1 MGASN
6 RFDSNRTT
14 HGEVTPP
21 RFSVEF
27 MDREV
32 DPTQD
37 FYSYAV
43 GGWVRRQKLPEDK
56 AIWGAFAE
64 LGEYNMELLRRIV
77 EEAASDVGSP
87 PGGPSRLVG
96 DFYSSGMNVD
106 LIERLGFKPIS
117 DDLNMINAV
126 GDLSGLIRAVAK
138 LHMVGVQ
145 GLFNT
150 FSRADRKN
158 SGVYALYIYQGGL
171 SLPDRE
177 YYLAD
182 RFGEVR
188 ERFREHVARVF
199 GLAGVDADEARRRS
213 GVVLDIECTL
223 ARISRSRVE
232 LRDQEKNYNRV
243 GWDNLVSEYPN
254 THWDVYLGVSGVPR
268 VEYVVVGQPEYIR
281 ALDGELA
288 GRPLEDWKTYL
299 TWHLLHASAPFMHSA
314 IVEEDFEFF
323 HRVLLG
329 QLKPEPRWK
338 RVTRLTDELMGEALG
353 QLYVQRHFPREAR
366 ERVQVLIEDIKAVLR
381 DRIANSSWMSDDTKR
396 RALVKLDRLTYKIG
410 HPEQFRDY
418 SSVQIIK
425 EDFLGNIRRLN
436 TFERQRQYR
445 RVGQAVDRGEWMMSP
460 PTVNAYYSPTNNEI
474 VLPSGILQPPFF
486 DVEMDDA
493 VNYGGIGSVIGHEL
507 THGFDDQGR
516 RFDAEGNLTDWWT
529 PEDEERFRQRAQ
541 RVVEV
546 YSALE
551 ALPQARVNGELTL
564 GENIADLGGLRIAYD
579 ALQRRLAAEPEKRR
593 LIDGLTPE
601 QRFFISYAQIW
612 RQVIR
617 EQELKRRLTVDPHSP
632 GKFRGTIPVVT
643 HPDFPKVFNTVRL
656 PKLADTIKEDIS
668 VW

>member
-1 MGASN
+1 MSYN
-6 RFDSNRTT
+6 SSHPNQTPDNVVR
-14 HGEVTPP
+14 PP
-21 RFSVEF
+21 RFSVDF
-27 MDREV
+27 VDWNV
-32 DPTQD
+32 DPFED
-37 FYSYAV
+37 FYGYAV
-43 GGWVRRQKLPEDK
+43 GKWLREQKLPEDK
-56 AIWGAFAE
+56 AVWGAFGE
-64 LGEYNMELLRRIV
+64 LGEYNMELLHHLV
-77 EEAASDVGSP
+77 EGAAVDAGSP
-87 PGGPSRLVG
+87 PGSPSRLVG

-106 LIERLGFKPIS
+106 LIERLGFKPLI
-117 DDLNMINAV
+117 
-126 GDLSGLIRAVAK
+126 GDLSRIEAVADGRELIRVVAD
-138 LHMVGVQ
+138 LHMMGVP
-145 GLFNT
+145 GLFST

-158 SGVYALYIYQGGL
+158 SGVYAFYIYQGGL

-177 YYLAD
+177 YYLSD
-182 RFGEVR
+182 KFGEVR

-199 GLAGVDADEARRRS
+199 GLVGVDLDEARRRS

-243 GWDNLVSEYPN
+243 GWDTLVSEYPN

-268 VEYVVVGQPEYIR
+268 VEYVVVGQPEYLR
-281 ALDGELA
+281 ALDDELA
-288 GRPLEDWKTYL
+288 RRPLEDWRTYL

-314 IVEEDFEFF
+314 VVEEDFEFF

-329 QLKPEPRWK
+329 QPKPEPRWK
-338 RVTRLTDELMGEALG
+338 RVTKLTDELMGEALG

-366 ERVQVLIEDIKAVLR
+366 ERVGVLIEDIKAVLR
-381 DRIANSSWMSDDTKR
+381 DRIANSSWMGEETKR

-410 HPEQFRDY
+410 HPERFRDY
-418 SSVQIIK
+418 SSVTIMR

-436 TFERQRQYR
+436 AFERQRQYR
-445 RVGQAVDRGEWMMSP
+445 RVGEAVDRGEWMMSP
-460 PTVNAYYSPTNNEI
+460 PTVNAYYSPTSNEI
-474 VLPSGILQPPFF
+474 VLPAGILQPPFF

-541 RVVEV
+541 MVVEV
-546 YSALE
+546 YSSLE
-551 ALPQARVNGELTL
+551 ALPQAYVNGQLTL
-564 GENIADLGGLRIAYD
+564 GENIADLGGVRIAYD
-579 ALQRRLAAEPEKRR
+579 ALQRRLAAEPQKRR

-643 HPDFPKVFNTVRL
+643 HPDFPKVFNNG
-656 PKLADTIKEDIS
+656 KLSQQADPSNKDIS